1 MRPASV
7 GFLQGTRAVAKDK
20 KDKKGKK
27 ERPGT
32 PGRYREN
39 LAAQE
44 LDAEMSDALTGSA
57 ADNSDDTDDGSDTG
71 NPSSNHY

>member
-1 MRPASV
+1 MKKEEDK
-7 GFLQGTRAVAKDK
+7 KDK

-27 ERPGT
+27 ERPAT

-39 LAAQE
+39 LAAEE
-44 LDAEMSDALTGSA
+44 LDAEMNDALAG
-57 ADNSDDTDDGSDTG
+57 SDDTDDGNDTG